1 MRTANSS
8 PPSRAAV
15 SEGRRQPAEGGGHP
29 LEEGVP
35 LAVPEAVVHGLEVVE
50 VDEEH
55 GQVRA
60 RALVA
65 GQGVVEAVLEEGLVG
80 QAGQRV
86 VEGPVGQLVLEP
98 LAVGDVA
105 EAHDP
110 ADDATVHPLRPAGPF
125 HHPAVPELQNV
136 EALVFRRE
144 GSPLLFADGGL
155 GVRQLVEREGQGGRV
170 ALLGHELLGQVP
182 NFGEAAVRTGDPP
195 VGADH
200 QNAVRRRFQRGGQAR
215 EGLAQLA
222 FGRDLRRRIVGR
234 DDEALDGRV
243 VQQVHDAELE
253 GHRAGAVVAH
263 ESEPGGDRVRRR
275 RPPGRGAQR
284 SLEPVPVLGGDQVDQ
299 GLALHQL
306 GVVSEEA
313 RDGARHRLEGAVG
326 RDLHEDVAGIVHE
339 RAHLALVAPAHLI
352 AAALG
357 EIAHAEQNGALAV
370 PLHRGADDFDQAPP
384 RCGVDP
390 DLDRCADV
398 AAVDGGQRAQHELLV
413 VRVHQVQARP
423 ADGVADRPL
432 EHALGR
438 GVPPDDV
445 PVRVDHDDRIGQ
457 AQEGFD
463 DGIGL
468 VDGPARL
475 GRGLEL
481 TRDRVQR
488 VPTFSSLPGAR
499 PYQL

>member
-1 MRTANSS
+1 MLSSKGTEPAPSWRTSLSRVVTGFVADA
-8 PPSRAAV
+8 PRAAAPSAPSNRSRS
-15 SEGRRQPAEGGGHP
+15 SE
-29 LEEGVP
+29 
-35 LAVPEAVVHGLEVVE
+35 
-50 VDEEH
+50 
-55 GQVRA
+55 
-60 RALVA
+60 
-65 GQGVVEAVLEEGLVG
+65 
-80 QAGQRV
+80 
-86 VEGPVGQLVLEP
+86 
-98 LAVGDVA
+98 
-105 EAHDP
+105 
-110 ADDATVHPLRPAGPF
+110 ATRSIRGW
-125 HHPAVPELQNV
+125 
-136 EALVFRRE
+136 RCTSS
-144 GSPLLFADGGL
+144 GSCP
-155 GVRQLVEREGQGGRV
+155 
-170 ALLGHELLGQVP
+170 
-182 NFGEAAVRTGDPP
+182 
-195 VGADH
+195 
-200 QNAVRRRFQRGGQAR
+200 
-215 EGLAQLA
+215 
-222 FGRDLRRRIVGR
+222 
-234 DDEALDGRV
+234 
-243 VQQVHDAELE
+243 
-253 GHRAGAVVAH
+253 
-263 ESEPGGDRVRRR
+263 R
-275 RPPGRGAQR
+275 RP
-284 SLEPVPVLGGDQVDQ
+284 
-299 GLALHQL
+299 
-306 GVVSEEA
+306 
-313 RDGARHRLEGAVG
+313 RDGARHRLEGAVR

-370 PLHRGADDFDQAPP
+370 PLHRGADDLDQAPP